1 MIQPVFTYLHK
12 LLTGSSLLLVCFI
25 ATLSCRNRTLAK
37 SGNVDSRKTWLVSE
51 LMAMA
56 NQPGNRDNAF
66 TIKGY
71 YAGVNKTGFPLL
83 SSVTGTDNSI
93 KSDSIACVFP
103 PANADQFRAIQVGS
117 EITITGIP
125 EQTGETLQ
133 LKDCRIISINEGVI
147 FATDYQPE

>member
-1 MIQPVFTYLHK
+1 
-12 LLTGSSLLLVCFI
+12 
-25 ATLSCRNRTLAK
+25 
-37 SGNVDSRKTWLVSE
+37 
-51 LMAMA
+51 MAMA
-56 NQPGNRDNAF
+56 NQPGNMDNAF

-71 YAGVNKTGFPLL
+71 YAGVNRIGFPLL
-83 SSVTGTDNSI
+83 SSVTGTDISI
-93 KSDSIACVFP
+93 KSDSIACIFP
-103 PANADQFRAIQVGS
+103 PATADPFRAIQVGS

>member
-1 MIQPVFTYLHK
+1 MIQPTFPYLRTV
-12 LLTGSSLLLVCFI
+12 LTGSILLLFCIV
-25 ATLSCRNRTLAK
+25 ATLSCRNRTLVK

-56 NQPGNRDNAF
+56 NQPGNIDNAF

>member
-1 MIQPVFTYLHK
+1 MIQPAFPNLRTVW
-12 LLTGSSLLLVCFI
+12 TGSFLLLFCMV
-25 ATLSCRNRTLAK
+25 ATLSCRNRTLINT
-37 SGNVDSRKTWLVSE
+37 GNRDSRKIWLVSE
-51 LMAMA
+51 LLAMA
-56 NQPGNRDNAF
+56 NQPVNRDNAF

-93 KSDSIACVFP
+93 KSDSIACIFP
-103 PANADQFRAIQVGS
+103 PANADQFRSIQVGS

>member
-1 MIQPVFTYLHK
+1 MIQPALTYLRT
-12 LLTGSSLLLVCFI
+12 LLTGSFLLLFGSLVM
-25 ATLSCRNRTLAK
+25 LSCRNHTLVK

-56 NQPGNRDNAF
+56 NQPGNMDNAF

-93 KSDSIACVFP
+93 KADSIACIFP
-103 PANADQFRAIQVGS
+103 PANTDQFRAIQVGS

-125 EQTGETLQ
+125 EQMGETLQ